1 MASYVVV
8 AMRATGSV
16 RQIERTFKSAPS
28 EAVLARTFRGRGRDQ
43 DYDLA
48 IRYYPSRKGWMIVD
62 LRNAY
67 KKQLVSGREYWTGT
81 RRSPKAYPNEAA
93 AIMKAIYILNP
104 PSQGSLSL

>member
-8 AMRATGSV
+8 AMRATGDV

-28 EAVLARTFRGRGRDQ
+28 EALLARTFRGGPNK
-43 DYDLA
+43 YDLA
-48 IRYYPSRKGWMIVD
+48 IRFYPSRKGWMIVD
-62 LRNAY
+62 LRNAH

-81 RRSPKAYPNEAA
+81 RRSSKAYPNEAA

-104 PSQGSLSL
+104 PSQQELSL